1 MINLMFCENP
11 AYANA
16 EGTLLEAD
24 VVWDVVGKKLRTG
37 LSKDDNEPHVK
48 ALITRIESGE
58 FGSIAP
64 YVAPEE
70 PVEEE

>member
-11 AYANA
+11 AYGNA

-24 VVWDVVGKKLRTG
+24 IVWDVVGKKYRTG
-37 LSKDDNEPHVK
+37 LDKNDCEPHVQ
-48 ALITRIESGE
+48 AVIARIEAGE
-58 FGSIAP
+58 FGTIAP

-70 PVEEE
+70 E